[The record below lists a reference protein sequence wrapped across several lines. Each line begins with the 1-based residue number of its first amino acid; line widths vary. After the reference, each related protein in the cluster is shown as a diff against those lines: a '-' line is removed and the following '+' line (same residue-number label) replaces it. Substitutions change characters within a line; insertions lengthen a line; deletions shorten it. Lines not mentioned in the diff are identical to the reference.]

1 MSWNKP
7 TTETKAN
14 AKPNRKPAPRLLLIA
29 AAGVA
34 LAVVVALLVCST
46 GRDAPND
53 GDKAATSRVIKA
65 VQPQLS
71 TNKAEKPVPLYAT
84 KFWELDE
91 SKTNGF
97 TEGMIRKWK
106 LARRPLPKVMPKA
119 NYRKAKYEI
128 FNHRSENAIA
138 GLLMHKPGQGM
149 IGTPVYGEK
158 FEQDFLKSCE
168 EPIIIDENDDDYS
181 RSLKEQMKET
191 KIELRQR
198 MADGESLGQIL
209 LDTHKELQ
217 KLGQIRQSI
226 EEDMR
231 KAIRETAAT
240 EADVDDCF
248 EAANMM
254 LESKGLAPM
263 RSNPILK
270 KSLMHILSTKEA
282 K

>member
-1 MSWNKP
+1 MSWNR
-7 TTETKAN
+7 
-14 AKPNRKPAPRLLLIA
+14 PNTVPPPLSAAGAGKKKSIICGILAVAIVAIA
-29 AAGVA
+29 AVA
-34 LAVVVALLVCST
+34 VWFFLAPSE
-46 GRDAPND
+46 
-53 GDKAATSRVIKA
+53 TSDLAETSKPDTLINEVSPAK
-65 VQPQLS
+65 VPVK
-71 TNKAEKPVPLYAT
+71 TEKPLYET
-84 KFWELDE
+84 NFWELDA
-91 SKTNGF
+91 SQTNGF
-97 TEGMIRKWK
+97 TEGMLRKWK
-106 LARRPLPKVMPKA
+106 IAHRPRPKELPKATYK
-119 NYRKAKYEI
+119 KAKYEI
-128 FNHRSENAIA
+128 FSHRSENAIA

-168 EPIIIDENDDDYS
+168 EPIIVDENDDDYS
-181 RSLKEQMKET
+181 RSLKELMKET

-198 MADGESLGQIL
+198 MANGENLSQIL

-231 KAIRETAAT
+231 KAIRETAET

-270 KSLMHILSTKEA
+270 KSLMHILTTKEA